1 MNEYY
6 GKGDRNIWGI
16 PGDHR
21 GVPGDHI
28 TQTLLCT
35 TVVRFSF
42 HIRQSHWSRLLQSLA
57 VCVHTTITSSRNTK
71 GADVALRSS
80 STGKAEPLC
89 SGLIL
94 GGHCI
99 PTSLEHSIAVD
110 KILADSVPLYI

>member
-21 GVPGDHI
+21 RVPGDHI